1 MHGLV
6 PVSYTVVPRHT
17 ATTVQ
22 GGASAVTLSD
32 AVGNALVVP
41 GPWCV
46 AVSVQCEGR

>member
-22 GGASAVTLSD
+22 GGASDVTLSECSEQCTGRAWSLVRGSFS
-32 AVGNALVVP
+32 AV
-41 GPWCV
+41 
-46 AVSVQCEGR
+46 